1 MGRIILITGGARSGK
16 SRFAEEYAKR
26 YSEKHGGS
34 VAYIA
39 TAEVYDDEMAFRV
52 KLHRKRRPSS
62 WTTFEAPK
70 DADKVLDR
78 AKKEHNIVLFDCL
91 TIYVSNML
99 CDIGGITD
107 SDLNYRTVMEKI
119 GLLMDA
125 AKNTDGIS
133 IFVTNEVGAG
143 IVPANHL
150 SREYRDVAGIANQYV
165 AKKADEVWLVACGL
179 PINIKEI
186 SKRSTELW
194 QSI

>member
-26 YSEKHGGS
+26 YSEKHGGL

-99 CDIGGITD
+99 CDIGDITD

-150 SREYRDVAGIANQYV
+150 SREYRDVAGIANQ
-165 AKKADEVWLVACGL
+165 
-179 PINIKEI
+179 
-186 SKRSTELW
+186 
-194 QSI
+194 